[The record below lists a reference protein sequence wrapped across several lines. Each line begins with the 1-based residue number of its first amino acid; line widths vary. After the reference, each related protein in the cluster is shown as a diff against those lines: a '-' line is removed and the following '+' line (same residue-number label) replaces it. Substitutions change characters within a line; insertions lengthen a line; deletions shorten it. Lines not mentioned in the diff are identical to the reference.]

1 MEWVIAVLGVGCI
14 FFAFQVII
22 DYIQIQKVD
31 RAQDTASGNGQGGTE
46 GQIEASKA
54 GLDETQVELSPIKE
68 EVDKLEQEYLELQQQ
83 IQQERAKQRPRP
95 IRFKS

>member
-22 DYIQIQKVD
+22 DYIRYRKSIGPRIQRLEMAKEELK
-31 RAQDTASGNGQGGTE
+31 AK
-46 GQIEASKA
+46 IEASKA